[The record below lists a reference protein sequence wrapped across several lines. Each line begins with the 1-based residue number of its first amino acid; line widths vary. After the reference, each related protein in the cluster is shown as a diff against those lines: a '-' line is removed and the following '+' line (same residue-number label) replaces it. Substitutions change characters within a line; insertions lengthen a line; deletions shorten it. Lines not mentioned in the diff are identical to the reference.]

1 MGRPANL
8 LAIAAF
14 LTLAGIMWCAAHGN
28 VFAINAIALVFA
40 LAAIWTAWRVNAPRF
55 SHVKQSAA
63 DWPAAATQL
72 KATSLVT
79 ASVYA
84 WGGLAMLLVYELTQ
98 LHWRHGWQYGSL
110 MLLIA
115 GGLLAYVRAL
125 KNPSSRLA
133 SPSAVERIVQLAAV
147 HGIAAAVAL
156 GWLVLSGKLMTYK
169 GDWAAN
175 AIFLAGGLAI
185 VFISAIAVATHR
197 RLTRPSF

>member
-1 MGRPANL
+1 MERPANL
-8 LAIAAF
+8 LAIAAS

-28 VFAINAIALVFA
+28 ILAINAIALVFA
-40 LAAIWTAWRVNAPRF
+40 LAAIWTAWQVNAPRF
-55 SHVKQSAA
+55 SQVRQTAA
-63 DWPAAATQL
+63 DWPAATTQL

-98 LHWRHGWQYGSL
+98 LHWRHGWQYGSM

-133 SPSAVERIVQLAAV
+133 SSSAIERVVQLAAV
-147 HGIAAAVAL
+147 HGIAAAAAL
-156 GWLVLSGKLMTYK
+156 GWLVLSGKLITYK

-185 VFISAIAVATHR
+185 IFISAIAVLTHR

>member
-8 LAIAAF
+8 LAIAAS

-28 VFAINAIALVFA
+28 ILAINAIALVFA

-55 SHVKQSAA
+55 SQVRQTAA

-98 LHWRHGWQYGSL
+98 LHWRHGWQYGSI

-125 KNPSSRLA
+125 QNPASRLA
-133 SPSAVERIVQLAAV
+133 SPSAVERIVQLAAA
-147 HGIAAAVAL
+147 HGIAAAAAL
-156 GWLVLSGKLMTYK
+156 GWLVLSGKLITYK

-185 VFISAIAVATHR
+185 VFISAIAVLTHR